1 MILWG
6 WAEHTVEF
14 DIEERQFCE
23 CCGENRD
30 FGMRLKY
37 GHGHFYHLFGW
48 VRHQQYQL
56 VCPVCSHGWLLN
68 RDSARG
74 LIGRDPIP
82 FHQRH
87 GGWVMLALATII
99 GIAAYVHHQ
108 SA

>member
-6 WAEHTVEF
+6 WGEHTVEF

-23 CCGENRD
+23 RCGENRD

-56 VCPVCSHGWLLN
+56 VCPVCHHGWLLN
-68 RDSARG
+68 RASAQG

-87 GGWVMLALATII
+87 GGWVMLALAAII
-99 GIAAYVHHQ
+99 GIAAYAQRH
-108 SA
+108 AA